1 MEYVDWYSVF
11 FFSDRRRHTRCALV
25 TGVQT
30 CALPISLFDVS
41 HMGQL
46 RLDGADR
53 AATLEALVPV
63 DVAGLAVG
71 RQRYGF
77 FTNDGG
83 GILDDL
89 MISNQGDWLFL
100 VVNAGCKEAD
110 IAYLKQNLEGD
121 VRLSELADRAL
132 VALQGP
138 KAAAVLAR
146 LAPGAETFRF
156 MDCKPLAIDG
166 LDCLVSRS
174 GYTGEE
180 DRKSPRLNSSH

>member
-1 MEYVDWYSVF
+1 
-11 FFSDRRRHTRCALV
+11 
-25 TGVQT
+25 
-30 CALPISLFDVS
+30 
-41 HMGQL
+41 
-46 RLDGADR
+46 
-53 AATLEALVPV
+53 
-63 DVAGLAVG
+63 
-71 RQRYGF
+71 
-77 FTNDGG
+77 
-83 GILDDL
+83 

-156 MDCKPLAIDG
+156 MDCTPLAIDG
-166 LDCLVSRS
+166 IDCLVSRS
-174 GYTGEE
+174 GYTGEDGYE
-180 DRKSPRLNSSH
+180 ISVPAQQAEQLARRLLAEPEVAPAGGAAGRRVGKGGVLP